1 MLVEGR
7 AATYLVDGL
16 LALFVLLGLL
26 LHLLPLLNVVDERE
40 KVTQV
45 DDERLRLDRGT
56 KTRMWARRPRRV
68 ARPRVD
74 KHSPT
79 VRS

>member
-1 MLVEGR
+1 MGR

-16 LALFVLLGLL
+16 LTLFVLLGLL

-56 KTRMWARRPRRV
+56 RTRMWVKRPRRV

-74 KHSPT
+74 EHSPT
-79 VRS
+79 ARS